1 VTASVGTALAEAAR
15 RLQGAGIEGAPHEAR
30 LLLASVLGVA
40 TASLVGYPE
49 RALTPGEG
57 GRYELLIDRRARRE
71 PLTHILGRREFW
83 GLSFRVTADTLDPRP
98 DSETLIEAVL
108 GELPDRQAPLRLL
121 DLGTG
126 TGCLLLALLSELPQ
140 ATGLGVDCSA
150 AALAVATANASD
162 LGLAGRAAFRLGR
175 WGEGLS
181 GPFDLIVSNP
191 PYIPSG
197 DIGGLMPE
205 VARYEPHLA
214 LDGGPDGLDSYRML
228 GAEIARL
235 LTGTGLAALEIGL
248 GQAPAVAAL
257 LAADGVA
264 QATLRRDLAGHIRC
278 LVFRKMAAVSERSG
292 QFPPAKKT
300 VGKRGVPV

>member
-1 VTASVGTALAEAAR
+1 LAAAAR
-15 RLQGAGIEGAPHEAR
+15 RLQQAGIEAAPHEAR

-40 TASLVGYPE
+40 TATLVAYPE
-49 RALTPGEG
+49 RALTPAEG

-126 TGCLLLALLSELPQ
+126 TGCLLLALLAELPQ

-175 WGEGLS
+175 WSEGLS

-197 DIGGLMPE
+197 DIDGLMPE
-205 VARYEPHLA
+205 VARYEPRLA

-228 GAEIARL
+228 GAEITRL
-235 LTGTGLAALEIGL
+235 LAGTGLAALEIGL
-248 GQAPAVAAL
+248 GQASAVAAL
-257 LAADGVA
+257 LATDGLV
-264 QATLRRDLAGHIRC
+264 QATFRRDLAVHIRC

-292 QFPPAKKT
+292 QSTPAKKT